1 MKNEAVSLGL
11 VDLLNRAIAREL
23 QVSIQY
29 MFQHAIG
36 ASQWPAVS
44 GKTSAAKRA
53 KFVASHALYFLPG
66 QTLKKVAITEMRH
79 AEAIAERVILLG
91 GEATTEP
98 DPITIG
104 KTAEEMLEMDREQES
119 GAIELYGEIIGAA
132 ERKQDGVTLR
142 LFQRILADEEAH
154 HRVFSDLLGRD

>member
-1 MKNEAVSLGL
+1 MNEAISVGL

-36 ASQWPAVS
+36 ASQWLPVS
-44 GKTSAAKRA
+44 GRTPAAKRA
-53 KFVASHALYFLPG
+53 KFVASHAQYWLPG

-79 AEAIAERVILLG
+79 AEAIAERVIELG

-104 KTAEEMLEMDREQES
+104 KTAEEMLETDREAERE
-119 GAIELYGEIIGAA
+119 AIELYGEIINAA
-132 ERKQDGVTLR
+132 EKAGDGETR
-142 LFQRILADEEAH
+142 SLFRRILTDEEAH
-154 HRVFSDLLGRD
+154 YRVFSGLLEGT